1 MQRSAQLVGSSIATL
16 VNAFNPSVIVIG
28 GVVAGAGQV
37 FLAEVRRR
45 VYELSL
51 PVATQDLT
59 IVRSPDDVR
68 EPLRGG
74 MELAREQLFAATF
87 ARWFVDGSPSVRRC
101 TAVRALE
108 PASY

>member
-1 MQRSAQLVGSSIATL
+1 M
-16 VNAFNPSVIVIG
+16 IG

-59 IVRSPDDVR
+59 IVRSADDLR

-74 MELAREQLFAATF
+74 MELAREQLFGATF
-87 ARWFVDGSPSVRRC
+87 ARWFVDGAPSVRRC

-108 PASY
+108 SASY